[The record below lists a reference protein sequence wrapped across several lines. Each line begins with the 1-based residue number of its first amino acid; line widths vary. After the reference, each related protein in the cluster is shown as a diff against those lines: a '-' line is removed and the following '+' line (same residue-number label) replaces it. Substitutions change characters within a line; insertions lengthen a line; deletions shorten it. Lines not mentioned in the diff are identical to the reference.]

1 MSIVLFYG
9 RYCPYS
15 KRIMPGLRQW
25 ARANKDRICLYEAN
39 VEQASKLAEYYHIRT
54 IPTIMAFEEKNLLAP
69 IWVRTA
75 DHVLP
80 SSTDESEPIEEKL
93 NNIYVTLDPSIQIEI
108 SKENKQEQY
117 LIILNKMQDQNPIEQ
132 CLLLF
137 DKKLLFSFFVFH

>member
-1 MSIVLFYG
+1 
-9 RYCPYS
+9 
-15 KRIMPGLRQW
+15 MPGLRQW
-25 ARANKDRICLYEAN
+25 ARANKDRIFLYEAN

-54 IPTIMAFEEKNLLAP
+54 IPTIMAFEEKDLLVP

-80 SSTDESEPIEEKL
+80 SSPTTTDESEPIEEKL

-117 LIILNKMQDQNPIEQ
+117 LIILNKMQDQNTIEQ
-132 CLLLF
+132 CLF
-137 DKKLLFSFFVFH
+137 II